1 MVPGREG
8 AGEGGITFFRESVRN
23 DLRKH
28 RISRR
33 TGKTPDIPTERLDA
47 PRRDDFFAVSN
58 GDGSFSLTVPGY
70 VLVAV
75 LIFALFVLMAMVA
88 SHGKRPSARQI
99 AFASAAIALA
109 VVTSMIKLFEMPF
122 GGSVTLCSSFFIVL
136 IAYWY
141 GPAVGMMAGVA
152 FGLLQ
157 FVLGPYIISLPQV
170 VAFGLLQFVLGP
182 YIISLP
188 QVLFD
193 YPLAF
198 GALGVAGFFYHRKH
212 GLLIGYIAGMAAR
225 LFFHVLSGIVFFA
238 DDAPA
243 GMSALAYSLA
253 YNGSFLAAEAAIT
266 ILIMMIPAVSKA
278 LQQIRNQA
286 VA

>member
-47 PRRDDFFAVSN
+47 PRRDDYSGFVASFFAVSN

-170 VAFGLLQFVLGP
+170 
-182 YIISLP
+182 
-188 QVLFD
+188 LFD

>member
-1 MVPGREG
+1 M
-8 AGEGGITFFRESVRN
+8 TS
-23 DLRKH
+23 
-28 RISRR
+28 
-33 TGKTPDIPTERLDA
+33 
-47 PRRDDFFAVSN
+47 FFAVSN

-170 VAFGLLQFVLGP
+170 
-182 YIISLP
+182 
-188 QVLFD
+188 LFD

-198 GALGVAGFFYHRKH
+198 GALGVH
-212 GLLIGYIAGMAAR
+212 GLLIGYIAGIAAR

>member
-1 MVPGREG
+1 MLEIKRRGGFIGRRPGKLPES
-8 AGEGGITFFRESVRN
+8 AGN
-23 DLRKH
+23 
-28 RISRR
+28 
-33 TGKTPDIPTERLDA
+33 PDEQLDA
-47 PRRDDFFAVSN
+47 PRSDDYSESVARGAEARKRREAESTEVHFFAVSN

-75 LIFALFVLMAMVA
+75 LIFALFVLMAMAA
-88 SHGKRPSARQI
+88 SHGKKPSARQI

-170 VAFGLLQFVLGP
+170 
-182 YIISLP
+182 
-188 QVLFD
+188 LFD

-212 GLLIGYIAGMAAR
+212 GLLIGYIAGIAAR

>member
-1 MVPGREG
+1 M
-8 AGEGGITFFRESVRN
+8 TS
-23 DLRKH
+23 
-28 RISRR
+28 
-33 TGKTPDIPTERLDA
+33 
-47 PRRDDFFAVSN
+47 FFAVSN

-170 VAFGLLQFVLGP
+170 
-182 YIISLP
+182 
-188 QVLFD
+188 LFD

-212 GLLIGYIAGMAAR
+212 GLLIGYIAGIAAR

>member
-1 MVPGREG
+1 M
-8 AGEGGITFFRESVRN
+8 TS
-23 DLRKH
+23 
-28 RISRR
+28 
-33 TGKTPDIPTERLDA
+33 
-47 PRRDDFFAVSN
+47 FFAVSN

-170 VAFGLLQFVLGP
+170 
-182 YIISLP
+182 
-188 QVLFD
+188 LFD

-243 GMSALAYSLA
+243 GMSIVFFADDAPAGMSALAYSLA